1 MVMPKIVNRFAMD
14 TVLNNVLAHRFACRV
29 LNK

>member
-1 MVMPKIVNRFAMD
+1 MPKIVNSFTTN
-14 TVLNNVLAHRFACRV
+14 TVLNDALAHRFACRV